1 MKNINLEKILAE
13 LKKREPIF
21 HHPEFGASRADFEN
35 MTEADFWE
43 VGASG
48 QRYNRQDVI
57 DTCVSRYQDVNY
69 TKTDFWETSNFECRE
84 ISPTCYLLTYH
95 LIQGKEKRLTHR
107 STIWRLIDGK
117 WKIFYHQGTII
128 ENMTE

>member
-1 MKNINLEKILAE
+1 MQNVDLATILEE

-21 HHPEFGASRADFEN
+21 HHPEFGTSRSDFEN
-35 MTEADFWE
+35 MTEIDFWE

-48 QRYNRQDVI
+48 QRYNKQEVI
-57 DTCVSRYQDVNY
+57 DTCVLRYQDSNY
-69 TKTDFWETSNFECRE
+69 IKNDLWETKNFECRE
-84 ISPTCYLLTYH
+84 ISPNCYLLTYH

-107 STIWRLIDGK
+107 ATIWRLIDGE

-128 ENMTE
+128 ENTTQ